1 MAVIQSFLVLE
12 RYSPGF
18 FNAIAATV
26 GKPTVINKLNSQ
38 MFGNPLQANDF
49 NHSLIP
55 SQWLVGEVLIFF
67 KFVFYFCFYSRLYL
81 DQSQSIEL
89 GFTFCFFFLII
100 VLFRTRSNYGDEEN
114 PERFSFFY
122 CLVLAPC
129 LFNAVFARGGMLRTF
144 FYCIL
149 RRIIGNL

>member
-49 NHSLIP
+49 NLSLIP

-81 DQSQSIEL
+81 DQSQKYRVGIYIL
-89 GFTFCFFFLII
+89 L
-100 VLFRTRSNYGDEEN
+100 LFPYH
-114 PERFSFFY
+114 
-122 CLVLAPC
+122 CV
-129 LFNAVFARGGMLRTF
+129 V
-144 FYCIL
+144 
-149 RRIIGNL
+149 